1 MKAAEE
7 RLRRAE
13 GMMFRRDRVDGWD
26 DCVKGSE
33 MWRLRFGG
41 GGGIRGIGIG
51 VIVVC

>member
-7 RLRRAE
+7 RLRAE
-13 GMMFRRDRVDGWD
+13 GMMFRRDIED
-26 DCVKGSE
+26 DWNFCVKGSE

-41 GGGIRGIGIG
+41 GRGIRGIGIG